1 MTSTQLAER
10 IAQLAWD
17 KKGSEV
23 LIMDIRKLTDVTDYF
38 VLVSGESELHV
49 KAICDFV
56 EEELEKEGVRPWH
69 KEGYQHLNWVLLD
82 YIDVVFHVFL
92 PHVRDFYALEKLW
105 ADADITR
112 LEEDVTDRVA
122 TEE

>member
-1 MTSTQLAER
+1 MTSAQLAEK

-17 KKGSEV
+17 KKGVEV
-23 LIMDIRKLTDVTDYF
+23 TIMDIRKLTDVTDYF

-82 YIDVVFHVFL
+82 YVDVVFHVFL

-112 LEEDVTDRVA
+112 LEEHVTDRIA